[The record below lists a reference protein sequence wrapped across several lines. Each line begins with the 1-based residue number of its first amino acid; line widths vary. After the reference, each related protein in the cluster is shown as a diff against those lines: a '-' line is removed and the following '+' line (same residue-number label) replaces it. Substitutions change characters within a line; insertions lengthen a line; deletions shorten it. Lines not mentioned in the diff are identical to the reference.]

1 MDVTDDASAPQPA
14 FPRPRSRARREPVGF
29 DAVLG
34 LRLTDVGPDRVAGS
48 FAVEPHLHQPH
59 GILHGGVLCSV
70 VESAAS
76 IGGAVWFGDRG
87 NVVGV
92 ANHTNFLRAVRE
104 GTLDVEATP
113 VHRGRTQQLW
123 SVRVRDAAGRLV
135 SQGEVRLANIASTD
149 ALAAR

>member
-1 MDVTDDASAPQPA
+1 MDDA
-14 FPRPRSRARREPVGF
+14 RAADPTSFEPVGF

-34 LRLTDVGPDRVAGS
+34 LRLLDATPDRVSATFS
-48 FAVEPHLHQPH
+48 VEPHLHQPY

-76 IGGAVWFGDRG
+76 VGGAVWFGDRG

-92 ANHTNFLRAVRE
+92 SNHTDFLRAVRE

-113 VHRGRTQQLW
+113 VHRGRTSQLW
-123 SVRVRDAAGRLV
+123 SVRVTDATGRLV
-135 SQGEVRLANIASTD
+135 AKGEVRLANISSTD
-149 ALAAR
+149 ALAKG

>member
-1 MDVTDDASAPQPA
+1 MDDA
-14 FPRPRSRARREPVGF
+14 RASDPTSFEPVGF

-34 LRLTDVGPDRVAGS
+34 FRLTDVTPDRVVGRFS
-48 FAVEPHLHQPH
+48 VERHLHQPY
-59 GILHGGVLCSV
+59 GILHGGVLCTV

-76 IGGAVWFGDRG
+76 VGGAVWFGDRG

-92 ANHTNFLRAVRE
+92 SNHTDFLRAVRE

-123 SVRVRDAAGRLV
+123 SVRITDEGGRLV
-135 SQGEVRLANIASTD
+135 SKGEVRLANIASTD
-149 ALAAR
+149 QLAKG

>member
-1 MDVTDDASAPQPA
+1 MDDARVADPTSL
-14 FPRPRSRARREPVGF
+14 EPVGF

-34 LRLTDVGPDRVAGS
+34 LRLTELTPDRVAATFS
-48 FAVEPHLHQPH
+48 VEPHLHQPY

-76 IGGAVWFGDRG
+76 VAGAVWFGDRG

-92 ANHTNFLRAVRE
+92 SNHTNFLRAVRE

-113 VHRGRTQQLW
+113 VHRGRTSQLW
-123 SVRVRDAAGRLV
+123 SVRVTDAGGRLV
-135 SQGEVRLANIASTD
+135 AKGEVRLANIASTD
-149 ALAAR
+149 QLAKG